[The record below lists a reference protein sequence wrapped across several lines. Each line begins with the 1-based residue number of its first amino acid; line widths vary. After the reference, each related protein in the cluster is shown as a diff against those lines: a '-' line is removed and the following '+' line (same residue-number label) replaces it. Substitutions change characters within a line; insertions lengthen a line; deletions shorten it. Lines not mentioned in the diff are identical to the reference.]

1 MPLNTENAEMT
12 EMALILK
19 AQHFHGKG
27 ENSDYVPSH
36 HVLFK
41 TNEGTYS

>member
-1 MPLNTENAEMT
+1 MT

-19 AQHFHGKG
+19 AQHLYGKG
-27 ENSDYVPSH
+27 ENADYVPRH

-41 TNEGTYS
+41 TNGGAYS